1 MKINTKIILFTIL
14 ELAFLLL
21 IRFIGIYTIILSL
34 IIMLVEI
41 EICEL
46 TYEKIDNKI

>member
-1 MKINTKIILFTIL
+1 MKITTKIILFTIL